1 MNGYFACDFSRTLF
15 SNERTWRDVRCA
27 SNLSH
32 SKTRMGGGIPVDIP
46 NLLVTRPADRYWPE
60 IPDSDLNKD
69 RAVIDRF

>member
-1 MNGYFACDFSRTLF
+1 
-15 SNERTWRDVRCA
+15 
-27 SNLSH
+27 
-32 SKTRMGGGIPVDIP
+32 MGGGIPVDIP